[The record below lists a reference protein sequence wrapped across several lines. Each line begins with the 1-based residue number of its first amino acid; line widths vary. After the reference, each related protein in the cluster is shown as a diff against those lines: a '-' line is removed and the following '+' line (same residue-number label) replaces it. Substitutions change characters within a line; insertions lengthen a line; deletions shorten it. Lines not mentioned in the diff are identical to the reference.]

1 MLYIIYILLESAL
14 GEPDHY
20 KYNVYKS
27 KNKLKKVN
35 HWSVRLVHIVRFF
48 VFRKTENIL
57 GSLWTLILALKHDTM
72 QFVIKK
78 MQVKHLKNQY
88 GIFLILTHWLYFSWS
103 LKVIIVICKKNL
115 IQCVSS
121 WLHHRWPAVYVAVWR
136 PCTDGWDS
144 SASVWY

>member
-57 GSLWTLILALKHDTM
+57 GSLWTLILSLKHDTM

-78 MQVKHLKNQY
+78 CRWNIWKINTEYSSYWH
-88 GIFLILTHWLYFSWS
+88 IDCTFLG
-103 LKVIIVICKKNL
+103 V
-115 IQCVSS
+115 
-121 WLHHRWPAVYVAVWR
+121 
-136 PCTDGWDS
+136 
-144 SASVWY
+144 